1 LLKEELGFQ
10 GYVMSDWSA
19 THSGVPAIEAGLD
32 MNMSGGFSF
41 TSPSP
46 SFFGG
51 NISIAVNNGSLSM
64 DRVDDMIRRILSPSY
79 HLDQVKSFPLVD
91 SSAVS
96 LIFFPKST
104 WVKEFSLGPVTDVRK
119 AHASLIRTLG
129 AAGIVLL
136 KNTASTL
143 PLSKPTNI
151 AVLGNTAADFTA
163 GVYSLSLTSGIAA
176 ENYETGTLPVGGGSG
191 TRRLSYVVPPLD
203 AIKAR
208 VKSYAPQGLVQYITN
223 NTLLASAGCSQFSRP
238 RQKSASSFSNP
249 GPQKAATG
257 PLFSQDGTP
266 PPSPRSSPLS
276 ARTRLSS

>member
-1 LLKEELGFQ
+1 MHELYLWPFANAVHAGTASIMCSYNRLNGSYGCQNSKTLNGLLKEELGFQ

-64 DRVDDMIRRILSPSY
+64 DRVDDMIRRILSPYY

-104 WVKEFSLGPVTDVRK
+104 
-119 AHASLIRTLG
+119 
-129 AAGIVLL
+129 
-136 KNTASTL
+136 
-143 PLSKPTNI
+143 
-151 AVLGNTAADFTA
+151 
-163 GVYSLSLTSGIAA
+163 
-176 ENYETGTLPVGGGSG
+176 
-191 TRRLSYVVPPLD
+191 
-203 AIKAR
+203 
-208 VKSYAPQGLVQYITN
+208 
-223 NTLLASAGCSQFSRP
+223 
-238 RQKSASSFSNP
+238 
-249 GPQKAATG
+249 
-257 PLFSQDGTP
+257 
-266 PPSPRSSPLS
+266 
-276 ARTRLSS
+276 